1 MKGKKLLAALTALFM
16 LAAGGCGYVEDI
28 EPEED
33 GANIIA
39 APNDDEDTP
48 DDENANENDNDNTDP
63 ETDGEQSDSEEQTDT
78 SSEEDQAP
86 EEPVTDTD
94 SSEEDV
100 QTEDSSAAD
109 TDDGAPR
116 ELASGRGD
124 SYYNQEFGIN
134 VPLPQDTAWQEYDD
148 GLNPWFEDASA
159 MFRVLM
165 ETENENDWVL
175 SMMYYQSDK
184 TLDDFTKDAWDRD
197 YRNAGESED
206 KYEVVDTQRYDTAGH
221 DTQLITEKLESS
233 NGVFWHGY
241 VYVTLGQG
249 EYIWFRISCQDEA
262 ILSQLCEC
270 VKNVSFE
277 LTGGQ

>member
-33 GANIIA
+33 DANIIA

-48 DDENANENDNDNTDP
+48 DDENANENDNDNTEP
-63 ETDGEQSDSEEQTDT
+63 ETDGEQSYSEEQTDT

-86 EEPVTDTD
+86 EEPVVDTD
-94 SSEEDV
+94 SSEDV

-197 YRNAGESED
+197 YRNAGESDD

-249 EYIWFRISCQDEA
+249 EYIWFRISCEDEA